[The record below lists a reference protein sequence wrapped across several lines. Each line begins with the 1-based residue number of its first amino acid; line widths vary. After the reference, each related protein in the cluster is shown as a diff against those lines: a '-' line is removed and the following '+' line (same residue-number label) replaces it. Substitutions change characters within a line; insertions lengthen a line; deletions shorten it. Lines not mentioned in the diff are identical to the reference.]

1 MSIRG
6 NRCSSLIHPFACI
19 WTPWCQT
26 WRGPSASAVI
36 WRSSRHRPGR
46 HRSRTGSLCSTL
58 LPLCRFGPR
67 WSHWPRWHGLSEPG
81 KLVLHSPPR
90 WHMRTIRLGYVIHFA
105 RCSPRFKGI
114 WFTSI
119 KAADAPVLRAEIS
132 VLLAKDAI
140 EPVPPADMSMELDSV
155 SQTASFTQECAQSVL
170 NCLKTLSGRTAV
182 PLKVFQK
189 LLGHV
194 GATVAIVP
202 LGCSIWDRLSTG
214 SMAKSRGERGNAV
227 IQTYTGLPQ
236 NLQPVEKSF
245 FPSGR
250 SSPGA
255 GIQAC
260 CVIPRLGSHV
270 QRACS
275 VRSMDGSPTG
285 LAYQLP
291 RVLLTLRRPLRG
303 KDVLVRTDNMANFAY
318 INRQ

>member
-1 MSIRG
+1 MQLINSSFRLHMDPVMS
-6 NRCSSLIHPFACI
+6 NMA
-19 WTPWCQT
+19 
-26 WRGPSASAVI
+26 
-36 WRSSRHRPGR
+36 
-46 HRSRTGSLCSTL
+46 GSLCLCSDLTF
-58 LPLCRFGPR
+58 LPSQARPSQVSDWVPVFHLAAPLQVRR

-105 RCSPRFKGI
+105 RRSPRFKGI

-202 LGCSIWDRLSTG
+202 LGCSI
-214 SMAKSRGERGNAV
+214 
-227 IQTYTGLPQ
+227 
-236 NLQPVEKSF
+236 
-245 FPSGR
+245 
-250 SSPGA
+250 
-255 GIQAC
+255 
-260 CVIPRLGSHV
+260 
-270 QRACS
+270 
-275 VRSMDGSPTG
+275 
-285 LAYQLP
+285 
-291 RVLLTLRRPLRG
+291 
-303 KDVLVRTDNMANFAY
+303 
-318 INRQ
+318 